1 MLPNLNFFSTVN
13 SLCNLFIFK
22 MDNQQDQL
30 YNKGNS
36 TWCYVVAQ
44 MEGEFGESLCCSPE
58 TITALLTGSTP
69 IQNNKFNKKEKEREK
84 IKTNKK

>member
-1 MLPNLNFFSTVN
+1 MGGRWYLTVVLIHI
-13 SLCNLFIFK
+13 SLMISDPAYIC
-22 MDNQQDQL
+22 
-30 YNKGNS
+30 
-36 TWCYVVAQ
+36 TA
-44 MEGEFGESLCCSPE
+44 ESLCCSPE

>member
-1 MLPNLNFFSTVN
+1 
-13 SLCNLFIFK
+13 

-44 MEGEFGESLCCSPE
+44 MEGEFGREWIDDYVWLSPFAVSPE